1 VNRPLFLRK
10 FSEKLLM
17 PNESIDQVSE
27 KLPVSTTEPE
37 RLSHPAPG
45 GSRLRKNIA
54 ALSVLQLLN
63 YALPIAVVPYLVR
76 VLGPAHYG
84 LLVFAQAAVN
94 YANSVTDYG
103 FNYSATRLV
112 ARHREDRAALSR
124 IFWSTITAKSILML
138 LCFAALAVLITLVPM
153 FRAQAALL
161 AACSL
166 LVLGNVLF
174 PMWFFQGMEE
184 MRAITIAQAIA
195 KMSLIP
201 LVFLFVKNQDHFVRA
216 AALQSGTTVL
226 AGIIGLPLLSRVADI
241 SWYRPSKRDIL
252 ESFREGWDIFIST
265 VAITIYTS
273 TNTLVL
279 GFVSGEAQVGY
290 FGAANRIINGS
301 QGVLIPVSQAL
312 YPHLNSMAVKSR
324 EAAVALIR
332 KSLFWIGLISISAS
346 LAFLLGAAP
355 ISHLALGR
363 KFDGSITP
371 LRWMAL
377 LPVLLGLSNVFGVQ
391 TMLTFGM
398 NKEFNRIVTTS
409 AVINLLLTFPFAYW
423 WGATG
428 AAIAVVLTE
437 VFVTAAMFFK
447 VKSMGLLASTPISGG
462 ETK

>member
-1 VNRPLFLRK
+1 
-10 FSEKLLM
+10 M
-17 PNESIDQVSE
+17 PNESIDQISE
-27 KLPVSTTEPE
+27 TLPVSTPEPGS
-37 RLSHPAPG
+37 LSRPTG
-45 GSRLRKNIA
+45 GGNRLRRNIA
-54 ALSVLQLLN
+54 ALSILQLLN
-63 YALPIAVVPYLVR
+63 YALPIAVIPYLVR

-103 FNYSATRLV
+103 FNFSATRLV
-112 ARHREDRAALSR
+112 ARHRDDPSALSR
-124 IFWSTITAKSILML
+124 IFWSTVTAKSLLML
-138 LCFAALAVLITLVPM
+138 LCFAVLAALIAAVPM

-226 AGIIGLPLLSRVADI
+226 AGIIGIPLLSKVARL
-241 SWYRPSKRDIL
+241 SWYRPSKKDII
-252 ESFREGWDIFIST
+252 ESFREGWDIFVST

-324 EAAVALIR
+324 EATVALIR
-332 KSLFWIGLISISAS
+332 KSMFWIALISVSAS
-346 LAFLLGAAP
+346 LVFFLGAAP

-363 KFDGSITP
+363 RFDGSITP

-398 NKEFNRIVTTS
+398 NKQFNRIVTTS
-409 AVINLLLTFPFAYW
+409 AVINLLLTFPFAYF

-437 VFVTAAMFFK
+437 LFVTTAMFFA
-447 VKSMGLLASTPISGG
+447 VKSMGLLSATPISGG
-462 ETK
+462 EAT